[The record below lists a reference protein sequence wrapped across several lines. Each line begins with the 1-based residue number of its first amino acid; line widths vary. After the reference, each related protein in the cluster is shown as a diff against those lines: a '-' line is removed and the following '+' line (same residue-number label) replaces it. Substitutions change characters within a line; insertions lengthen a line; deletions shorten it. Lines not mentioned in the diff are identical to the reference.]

1 MLAQRFWA
9 ALKIRGQSKT
19 ESKPRQAKAAL
30 DPNRQGLPDPVT
42 SDLVRLVSDEISTR
56 LGEMHRQL
64 AEQMASAIEARFST
78 VNPHLDQLVHTTL
91 GHINHH
97 LDERLSSLEREL
109 AKQVA
114 EMHRQLA
121 QQTATEI
128 HDNVSHVDRHL
139 TGLII
144 DARGQLARRDGKADP
159 GTLFIDDQIAEDRI
173 RRIGQCLQMEAVRSH
188 NLVRVGGDADGG
200 YLLVDDF
207 GRVETAFSFGVGDE
221 VSWDLDMA
229 ARGITVHQF
238 DHTIDSGPVDHARVL
253 FHRIQIA
260 PFAAEGAEPMSS
272 ALRLSE
278 TDAPVIVKMDIEGD
292 EWSVL
297 EQLADADADRIAQL
311 VCEFHNFDQIVRS
324 PDVER
329 AVGVLSKLRDKFGVV
344 HLHANNYG
352 KVIVL
357 GTITFPEILEVSF
370 ANRKLYDLVPA
381 DVRLPIPLDR
391 PNRKDIAEITLGR
404 FRY

>member
-1 MLAQRFWA
+1 LFDAR
-9 ALKIRGQSKT
+9 IS
-19 ESKPRQAKAAL
+19 
-30 DPNRQGLPDPVT
+30 GL
-42 SDLVRLVSDEISTR
+42 SGEISTR
-56 LGEMHRQL
+56 LGETHRQL
-64 AEQMASAIEARFST
+64 AEQMASAIESRLST
-78 VNPHLDQLVHTTL
+78 VNPHLDQLIHTTFQHIHRQLDQRLTELVHSSL
-91 GHINHH
+91 GHINHQ
-97 LDERLSSLEREL
+97 LDERLSGLGTEL
-109 AKQVA
+109 GKQVA

-128 HDNVSHVDRHL
+128 HNNVAHVDRHL

-144 DARGQLARRDGKADP
+144 DARGQLARRDGTADP

-173 RRIGQCLQMEAVRSH
+173 RRIGECLQMEAVRSH

-221 VSWDLDMA
+221 FSWDLDMA
-229 ARGITVHQF
+229 GRGITVHQF
-238 DHTIDSGPVDHARVL
+238 DHTIDSGPVDHARVH
-253 FHRIQIA
+253 FHRIQVA
-260 PFAAEGAEPMSS
+260 PFAAEGAESLSS
-272 ALRLSE
+272 ALRFCE

-391 PNRKDIAEITLGR
+391 PNRKDIAEIALGR